1 VLAQTIFHGSN
12 KPMSNKPTQSKK
24 KPALSRKDRLA
35 KALRDNLR
43 RRKAPSS
50 KPNEPITKDSK

>member
-1 VLAQTIFHGSN
+1 
-12 KPMSNKPTQSKK
+12 MSNKPAQSKK

-43 RRKAPSS
+43 RRKAPNS
-50 KPNEPITKDSK
+50 KPTTATAKDSK